1 MFGKCI
7 ISFLLSKYFILFVLS
22 IELVIIFGYEVGVIF
37 FIAGLSTFIVVD
49 EHKNFNRD
57 LRNLREYYAQ
67 RQTQKQVFDKKFL
80 EVRTAVLKRD
90 GYRCVNC
97 GQTGT
102 ELHVHHIIPRSEG
115 GTNDLSNLVTL
126 CGKCHSI
133 QDAKGHK
140 LIQKRLDEDL
150 SEEHAGLVASNEQ
163 EDSEALFW

>member
-1 MFGKCI
+1 MDAKEILIMTGGVTFFLIFLALGTYFEEGI
-7 ISFLLSKYFILFVLS
+7 LSFIGFVILGIAVFRR
-22 IELVIIFGYEVGVIF
+22 EHRNYE
-37 FIAGLSTFIVVD
+37 
-49 EHKNFNRD
+49 RD

-67 RQTQKQVFDKKFL
+67 RQTQKQVFDEEFL

-115 GTNDLSNLVTL
+115 GTNDLGNLVTL

-140 LIQKRLDEDL
+140 LIQKRIDEDL

>member
-1 MFGKCI
+1 MTG
-7 ISFLLSKYFILFVLS
+7 LEIL
-22 IELVIIFGYEVGVIF
+22 IIFAFGSLAIF
-37 FIAGLSTFIVVD
+37 VFLYT
-49 EHKNFNRD
+49 
-57 LRNLREYYAQ
+57 LRNVERDRRKLREYYAQ
-67 RQTQKQVFDKKFL
+67 RQTQKQVFDEEFL

-126 CGKCHSI
+126 CAKCHSI
-133 QDAKGHK
+133 QDAKGHR
-140 LIQKRLDEDL
+140 LIQKKIDGDL
-150 SEEHAGLVASNEQ
+150 SEEHVGLVASNEQ

>member
-1 MFGKCI
+1 MIDILIVFGFASVC
-7 ISFLLSKYFILFVLS
+7 
-22 IELVIIFGYEVGVIF
+22 IFGLLY
-37 FIAGLSTFIVVD
+37 GLRNV
-49 EHKNFNRD
+49 NRD
-57 LRNLREYYAQ
+57 LRKLREYYAQ
-67 RQTQKQVFDKKFL
+67 RQTQKQVFDEEFL

-126 CGKCHSI
+126 CAKCHSI

-140 LIQKRLDEDL
+140 LIQKRIDEDL

-163 EDSEALFW
+163 EDSEAPFW

>member
-1 MFGKCI
+1 MTG
-7 ISFLLSKYFILFVLS
+7 LEIL
-22 IELVIIFGYEVGVIF
+22 IIFAFGSLAIF
-37 FIAGLSTFIVVD
+37 VFLYT
-49 EHKNFNRD
+49 
-57 LRNLREYYAQ
+57 LRNAERDRRKLREYYAQ
-67 RQTQKQVFDKKFL
+67 KQTQKQVFDEEFL
-80 EVRTAVLKRD
+80 EARTAVLKRD

>member
-1 MFGKCI
+1 MTGRDMLI
-7 ISFLLSKYFILFVLS
+7 AFILTVVFMMVGLEINS
-22 IELVIIFGYEVGVIF
+22 DILIVATLVCFCIFA
-37 FIAGLSTFIVVD
+37 FIYFWQK
-49 EHKNFNRD
+49 EQRD
-57 LRNLREYYAQ
+57 WRNLREYYAQ
-67 RQTQKQVFDKKFL
+67 RQTQKQVFDEEFL

>member
-1 MFGKCI
+1 MDAKEILIMTGAVTFFLIFLALGTYFEEGI
-7 ISFLLSKYFILFVLS
+7 LSFIGFVILGIAVFRR
-22 IELVIIFGYEVGVIF
+22 EHRNYE
-37 FIAGLSTFIVVD
+37 
-49 EHKNFNRD
+49 RD

-67 RQTQKQVFDKKFL
+67 KQTQKQVFDEKFL

-97 GQTGT
+97 CQTGT

-115 GTNDLSNLVTL
+115 GTNDLGNLVTL

>member
-1 MFGKCI
+1 MIDILIVFGFASVC
-7 ISFLLSKYFILFVLS
+7 
-22 IELVIIFGYEVGVIF
+22 IFGLLY
-37 FIAGLSTFIVVD
+37 GLRNV
-49 EHKNFNRD
+49 NRD
-57 LRNLREYYAQ
+57 LRKLREYYTQ
-67 RQTQKQVFDKKFL
+67 RQTKKQVFNEEFL

-115 GTNDLSNLVTL
+115 GTNDLGNLVTL
-126 CGKCHSI
+126 CGRCHSI

-140 LIQKRLDEDL
+140 LIQKRIDEDL

>member
-1 MFGKCI
+1 MDAKETLIMTGGVTFFLIFLALGTYFEEGI
-7 ISFLLSKYFILFVLS
+7 LSFIGFVILGIAVFRR
-22 IELVIIFGYEVGVIF
+22 EHRNYE
-37 FIAGLSTFIVVD
+37 
-49 EHKNFNRD
+49 RD
-57 LRNLREYYAQ
+57 LKNLREYYAQ
-67 RQTQKQVFDKKFL
+67 RQTQKQVFDEEFL
-80 EVRTAVLKRD
+80 EARTAVLKRD

-126 CGKCHSI
+126 CAKCHSI

-140 LIQKRLDEDL
+140 LIQKKIDEDL

>member
-1 MFGKCI
+1 MTD
-7 ISFLLSKYFILFVLS
+7 LEIL
-22 IELVIIFGYEVGVIF
+22 IIFAFGSLAIF
-37 FIAGLSTFIVVD
+37 VFLYT
-49 EHKNFNRD
+49 
-57 LRNLREYYAQ
+57 LRNVERNRRKLREYYAQ
-67 RQTQKQVFDKKFL
+67 RQTQKQVFNEEFL

-102 ELHVHHIIPRSEG
+102 ELHVHHIISRSVG

-126 CGKCHSI
+126 CEKCHSI
-133 QDAKGHK
+133 QDVKGHK
-140 LIQKRLDEDL
+140 LIQKRIDEDL

>member
-1 MFGKCI
+1 MTGRDMLI
-7 ISFLLSKYFILFVLS
+7 VVVL
-22 IELVIIFGYEVGVIF
+22 
-37 FIAGLSTFIVVD
+37 TFIFMMIGVETSNGILIVFAFAFLFTFGFIY
-49 EHKNFNRD
+49 EWQKVQRD
-57 LRNLREYYAQ
+57 FKNLREYYAQ
-67 RQTQKQVFDKKFL
+67 RQTKKQVFDEEFL
-80 EVRTAVLKRD
+80 EARTAVLKRD

-126 CGKCHSI
+126 CAKCHSI
-133 QDAKGHK
+133 QDTKGHK
-140 LIQKRLDEDL
+140 LIQKKIDEDL